1 MDRKLLF
8 IVVFVLAAVLAAGC
22 TGQSDPTSIA
32 KGTEI
37 FKNFLSSFPNS
48 TVTAI
53 FLDNTTVEGQIGNIR
68 QSCGEQMEIKPYW
81 KVIASTQE
89 NKSSL
94 TVWMDSITNQPLC
107 FIALGLQQDILSP
120 QQYRPDYLCIIPPA
134 NSTCTFPGKYVGY
147 SGGINH
153 ILGFSKGNVSVGEK
167 IDFAGDIFC
176 GSCSGTKLS
185 LKMAGENESSRFAC
199 TGTVLGECTVAEG
212 KCKGGFEVPNST
224 GKVELT
230 LCSGGNFTRYMGWL
244 DVLSNIPAT
253 TTTTSSTTTTT
264 TAPTTTS
271 STTTTTLNTTNQTTT
286 TVNTTTTTANTTTTT
301 TTSTTT
307 TTLAPKPD
315 FVVGNASVLY
325 NYTENYYRIYLTV
338 NNTGTAAS
346 ASWVLNLTLTNSSG
360 IIFNTTKLSD
370 GGLLAN
376 QSRVFSFLFLNS
388 TVTDGPLNSTVPLLS
403 VKLDDLGDVSELN
416 ETNNNAALN
425 LTTKTETADW
435 FRWASG

>member
-8 IVVFVLAAVLAAGC
+8 IVVLVAVLVAGC
-22 TGQSDPTSIA
+22 TGQSDPAAIA
-32 KGTEI
+32 KGTEV
-37 FKNFLSSFPNS
+37 FKNFLSFYPNS
-48 TVTAI
+48 TVTAV
-53 FLDNTTVEGQIGNIR
+53 FLDNTTVGGQIESIR
-68 QSCGEQMEIKPYW
+68 QSCGEQMAAKPYW
-81 KVIASTQE
+81 KVTASAGNESSVIAWLDGET
-89 NKSSL
+89 
-94 TVWMDSITNQPLC
+94 TQPLC

-120 QQYRPDYLCIIPPA
+120 QQYRPDYLCMLPPA

-185 LKMAGENESSRFAC
+185 LKMAGENESSRFSC
-199 TGTVLGECTVAEG
+199 TGAVLGECTVAEG
-212 KCKGGFEVPNST
+212 KCKGSFSVPNGSA
-224 GKVELT
+224 KLELT
-230 LCSGGNFTRYMGWL
+230 LCSGGNFTRYMGWM
-244 DVLSNIPAT
+244 DVFGNPVETT
-253 TTTTSSTTTTT
+253 TTTTSTTTT

-271 STTTTTLNTTNQTTT
+271 SITTTTLNTTNTTTT
-286 TVNTTTTTANTTTTT
+286 TVNATTTTANTTTTT
-301 TTSTTT
+301 STTT
-307 TTLAPKPD
+307 TTTTVAPKPD
-315 FVVGNASVLY
+315 LVVGNASVLY

-346 ASWVLNLTLTNSSG
+346 ASWVLNLTFTNSSA

-370 GGLLAN
+370 GGLLVN

-388 TVTDGPLNSTVPLLS
+388 TVTDGPLNNTAPLLS
-403 VKLDDLGDVSELN
+403 VNLDDLGDVSELN
-416 ETNNNAALN
+416 ETNNNVTFN